1 MNIIMNASCA
11 EIEKRYWLFIIIL
24 ELVDKLTSIYIYIY
38 IYIYFLGIGVTTEIR
53 NLFIWRCK

>member
-38 IYIYFLGIGVTTEIR
+38 IYIYFVFYFKLIII
-53 NLFIWRCK
+53 L